1 MSIEELLNLEIL
13 GKNVFIL
20 GFPAS
25 GKSFLAN
32 ELYHNSGR
40 THQLVRTDDFLG
52 YGYEQSLYELIEFLD
67 GASGSGIIVEGVGV
81 YRLLRKVDELNL
93 THLKPD
99 VIIECSMPEGRRDEL
114 YRRERPDKDLKAVK
128 RFNLG
133 LQSVYNGWAQS
144 NPEKASE
151 VLIFN
156 NPY

>member
-1 MSIEELLNLEIL
+1 MSIEELKAISIA
-13 GKNVFIL
+13 GKNCYIL

-99 VIIECSMPEGRRDEL
+99 VIIECSVHEGRRDEL

-133 LQSVYNGWAQS
+133 LQSIYNRWALAA
-144 NPEKASE
+144 PEGTPN

-156 NPY
+156 NTY